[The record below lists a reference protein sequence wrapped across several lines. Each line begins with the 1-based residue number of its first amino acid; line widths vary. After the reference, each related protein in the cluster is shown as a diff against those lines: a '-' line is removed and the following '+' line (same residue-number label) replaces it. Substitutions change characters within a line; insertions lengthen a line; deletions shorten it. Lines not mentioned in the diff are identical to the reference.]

1 MCMSSNFPEWV
12 QVDVEKSGMPV
23 SLNCVILSSWI
34 ARLYVVEVEK
44 KKDTKPSKMQ
54 ICII

>member
-44 KKDTKPSKMQ
+44 KKTQNPLKCKSA
-54 ICII
+54 